1 MSAYPPAPPPGQP
14 GAGGAPPVCPRHPD
28 RVSYVRCQR
37 CGRPACP
44 ECQRPAAV
52 GVHCVDCVREEAR
65 TVRPRTSVL
74 GARLSPDN
82 RPVVT
87 ITFIAICVLLFVA
100 DYVSPTLRM
109 RLIFA
114 PVLGQVEPYRMITT
128 AFLHAGIVHLL
139 FNMYALWIVGPFLE
153 QMLGRW
159 RYIALYLLS
168 ALGGSVAV
176 LALAGDDVWN
186 VATVGASGAVFG
198 LFAAIAVVLR
208 RTGREARQ
216 ILIVIGINVVLGFV
230 IPGISWQA
238 HLGGL
243 VTGAALGALFAYLPK
258 KERTRGAIAGVAL
271 VAAILVGITV
281 GVYS

>member
-1 MSAYPPAPPPGQP
+1 M
-14 GAGGAPPVCPRHPD
+14 
-28 RVSYVRCQR
+28 
-37 CGRPACP
+37 
-44 ECQRPAAV
+44 
-52 GVHCVDCVREEAR
+52 REEAR
-65 TVRPRTSVL
+65 AVRPRTSVL

-216 ILIVIGINVVLGFV
+216 ILIVIGINVVVGFV

>member
-1 MSAYPPAPPPGQP
+1 M
-14 GAGGAPPVCPRHPD
+14 
-28 RVSYVRCQR
+28 
-37 CGRPACP
+37 
-44 ECQRPAAV
+44 
-52 GVHCVDCVREEAR
+52 REEAR
-65 TVRPRTSVL
+65 AVRPKTTVL
-74 GARLSPDN
+74 GARMGPNN

-87 ITFIAICVLLFVA
+87 ITFIAICVLLFVV

-159 RYIALYLLS
+159 RYVALYLLS

-216 ILIVIGINVVLGFV
+216 ILIVIGINVVVGFV

-281 GVYS
+281 AVYA